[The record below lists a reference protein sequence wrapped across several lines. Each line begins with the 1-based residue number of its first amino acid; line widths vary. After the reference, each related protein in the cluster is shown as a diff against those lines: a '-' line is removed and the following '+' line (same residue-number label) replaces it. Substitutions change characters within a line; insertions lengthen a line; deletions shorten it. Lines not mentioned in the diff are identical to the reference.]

1 LQFFKLPSANKV
13 AKVAMEIFILINY
26 TDKKILKVSL
36 DFSEVSEELN
46 RYMNNNGF
54 EALIPGLLLEEVK
67 SKKQVEVKAGSQ
79 LLAIAVNRPT
89 IN

>member
-1 LQFFKLPSANKV
+1 
-13 AKVAMEIFILINY
+13 MEIFILINY